1 MNKNLTLLLSY
12 IAAFTIGLYT
22 SSQFKFN
29 TPIEPYKWFIT
40 SFFWGMFS
48 TISFIKNKRNNN
60 EQQ

>member
-1 MNKNLTLLLSY
+1 MNKNLALFLSY
-12 IAAFTIGLYT
+12 VAAFTIGLYT

-48 TISFIKNKRNNN
+48 IISFIKNKRNNK
-60 EQQ
+60 